1 MFFARLALSFHKIGC
16 ASEKNFQTSL
26 NVFPRCRLFYSTD
39 SANREQSIQTC
50 FNFYAKNAVSVD
62 VYLKKDINS
71 LGKIKKNN
79 YIALEKYKMKNYNPI
94 INNPNLKI
102 MKKLL
107 SSALLLLA
115 KDAVHGIIRLNKQ

>member
-1 MFFARLALSFHKIGC
+1 MISVEACL
-16 ASEKNFQTSL
+16 KN
-26 NVFPRCRLFYSTD
+26 
-39 SANREQSIQTC
+39 
-50 FNFYAKNAVSVD
+50 
-62 VYLKKDINS
+62 DINS
-71 LGKIKKNN
+71 LGKFKKNN
-79 YIALEKYKMKNYNPI
+79 YIALGKYKMKNYNPI

>member
-1 MFFARLALSFHKIGC
+1 MI
-16 ASEKNFQTSL
+16 
-26 NVFPRCRLFYSTD
+26 
-39 SANREQSIQTC
+39 
-50 FNFYAKNAVSVD
+50 SVEAC
-62 VYLKKDINS
+62 LKKDINS

-94 INNPNLKI
+94 INPNLKI

-115 KDAVHGIIRLNKQ
+115 KDAVHGIIRLYKQ

>member
-1 MFFARLALSFHKIGC
+1 MERKELVQFSFP
-16 ASEKNFQTSL
+16 S
-26 NVFPRCRLFYSTD
+26 RRLFYSTD

-62 VYLKKDINS
+62 VCLKKDINS
-71 LGKIKKNN
+71 LEKFKKNN

>member
-1 MFFARLALSFHKIGC
+1 MI
-16 ASEKNFQTSL
+16 
-26 NVFPRCRLFYSTD
+26 
-39 SANREQSIQTC
+39 
-50 FNFYAKNAVSVD
+50 SVD
-62 VYLKKDINS
+62 AYLKFNINS
-71 LGKIKKNN
+71 LGKSKKNN

-115 KDAVHGIIRLNKQ
+115 KDAVHGIVRLNKQ

>member
-1 MFFARLALSFHKIGC
+1 MK
-16 ASEKNFQTSL
+16 
-26 NVFPRCRLFYSTD
+26 
-39 SANREQSIQTC
+39 SIQLVLT
-50 FNFYAKNAVSVD
+50 FTQKNAVFVD
-62 VYLKKDINS
+62 ICLKKDINS
-71 LGKIKKNN
+71 LEKFLKNN

-115 KDAVHGIIRLNKQ
+115 KDAVHGIIRLYKQ

>member
-1 MFFARLALSFHKIGC
+1 MI
-16 ASEKNFQTSL
+16 
-26 NVFPRCRLFYSTD
+26 
-39 SANREQSIQTC
+39 
-50 FNFYAKNAVSVD
+50 SVEAC
-62 VYLKKDINS
+62 LKKDINS

-94 INNPNLKI
+94 INPNLKI

>member
-1 MFFARLALSFHKIGC
+1 MERKELVQFSFPK
-16 ASEKNFQTSL
+16 
-26 NVFPRCRLFYSTD
+26 RRLFYSTD
-39 SANREQSIQTC
+39 SASREQSIQIC
-50 FNFYAKNAVSVD
+50 FNFYAKNAVFVD

-71 LGKIKKNN
+71 LVKIKKNN

>member
-1 MFFARLALSFHKIGC
+1 M
-16 ASEKNFQTSL
+16 SEKHSNLFE
-26 NVFPRCRLFYSTD
+26 NVFPKRSLFYSTD
-39 SANREQSIQTC
+39 SASREQSIQTC
-50 FNFYAKNAVSVD
+50 FNFYAKNAVFVD
-62 VYLKKDINS
+62 VCLKKDINS

-115 KDAVHGIIRLNKQ
+115 KDAVHGIIRLYKQ